1 MRRLIGPVVLAPTI
15 RRAIE
20 AGRREF
26 DLQADEL
33 PSQSRP
39 LVRVS
44 AALVECSPAA
54 W

>member
-1 MRRLIGPVVLAPTI
+1 MRRRIGAVVLAQAV
-15 RRAIE
+15 RRAVE

-33 PSQSRP
+33 TSQSRP
-39 LVRVS
+39 LVRMS
-44 AALVECSPAA
+44 AALLECSLAA